1 MTLDDIPYSE
11 QDVLSLSPR
20 YAGQPFEYDNHKD
33 NDTVAGVCDADP
45 AEEQVKQRRC
55 LVAGAPLVLTTWKQ
69 AEVQ

>member
-11 QDVLSLSPR
+11 DDVLFLSPR
-20 YAGQPFEYDNHKD
+20 CAGKPFECNNHKD

-45 AEEQVKQRRC
+45 AEEQVEQRRR
-55 LVAGAPLVLTTWKQ
+55 LVAGNPLVLTTWKQ